1 MIATLAGE
9 IIENRTFD
17 EIHVGDSARL
27 VRTLTKSDIEGF
39 AAVSGDTNPTHLDS
53 DYAADSTLFREIVGH
68 SMWSGSLISSVL
80 GNSLPGIGTVYQEQ
94 RLSFLRPV
102 RLGDTVTVTVRATVK
117 NPENK
122 SITFDC
128 LVINQHQERVAQGE
142 AVVVA
147 PTVKV
152 RREKIQ
158 APRIQLFDPDARLK
172 ALLALGAHLEPIT
185 CGIVHPCEEGA
196 LQGAIESA
204 KAGLIR
210 PVLIGPEARI
220 RSVAEEHQLD
230 IKGFEIVNT
239 PHSHAAAEIAAA
251 MAAAGKLE
259 ALMKGSLHTDELM
272 HAVIKNPAL
281 RTKRRISHIWRFEV
295 PLYSKPLLIS
305 DGAININPGLEEKVE
320 IVQNAIA
327 LAHILGNPNPK
338 VAILSAVETVTP
350 SITSTLDA
358 AALCKMADRRQI
370 TGAQLD
376 GPLAFDNAISLEA
389 ARIKRIDSPVAGQA
403 DILIAPDLES
413 ANMIGKQL
421 EYLAGA
427 TACGLVL
434 GARIPMALTS
444 RADGPAARLAS
455 GLLAKL
461 VAHHYRVHKP

>member
-389 ARIKRIDSPVAGQA
+389 ARIKKIDSPVAGQA

>member
-102 RLGDTVTVTVRATVK
+102 RLGDTVTVTVRAAAK

-128 LVINQHQERVAQGE
+128 LVINQHQEKVAQGE

-158 APRIQLFDPDARLK
+158 APRIQLFDPDSRLK
-172 ALLALGAHLEPIT
+172 ALLALGAHLEPVS

-204 KAGLIR
+204 EAGLIR

-220 RSVAEEHQLD
+220 RSIAEEHHLD
-230 IKGFEIVNT
+230 IKDFEIVNT
-239 PHSHAAAEIAAA
+239 PHSHAAAEIAAT

-389 ARIKRIDSPVAGQA
+389 ARIKKIDSPVAGQA